1 MKRLMVWGL
10 VLGLAPA
17 VGAGSRIVDEVVAV
31 VGETPLLRSDIELAT
46 AVGLIAPQPDETSD
60 ELRRRTVEARVR
72 LEVQYRDLEASGI
85 LYRLRPDLGAIRQMF
100 IDRLGGADRLAAVL
114 DATGMAAA
122 DLDDLALRVAAVD
135 AYVEERLRP
144 RVSVTRDELEREYRE
159 TVVGE
164 MERRGEP
171 APPLVELRDQLRRV
185 VVERKLNDEIERW
198 LAQARER
205 LDVTVFAP

>member
-1 MKRLMVWGL
+1 MKRLMVWSL

-17 VGAGSRIVDEVVAV
+17 VGVGSRIVDEVVAV

-46 AVGLIAPQPDETSD
+46 AVGLIAPRPDETSD

-85 LYRLRPDLGAIRQMF
+85 LYRLRPDLGTIRQTF
-100 IDRLGGADRLAAVL
+100 IDRLGGAERLAAVL

-159 TVVGE
+159 TVVAE

-171 APPLVELRDQLRRV
+171 APPLVELRDQLRQL